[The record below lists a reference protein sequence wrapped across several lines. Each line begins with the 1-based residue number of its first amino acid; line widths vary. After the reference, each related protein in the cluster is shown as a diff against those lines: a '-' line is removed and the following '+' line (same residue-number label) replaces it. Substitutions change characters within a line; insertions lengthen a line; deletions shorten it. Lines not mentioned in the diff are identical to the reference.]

1 METTASTKV
10 SVPDLRHVTSSGA
23 LSPATTMSPSSNSPT
38 STTRG
43 RLSQHYGLGLG
54 LGSPLGSSSIPSSPT
69 SVHSSSSAIFE
80 RDIEAP
86 TTTTTSTTNATRP
99 NPHHIA
105 RGHTTETLD
114 QNVPSVLD
122 SAAEILAAGKGD
134 NVLVIESVTTSGSG
148 WASPRSMG
156 SRSPSPSPLGQGSLL
171 LGVSGAGAVS
181 TSPPRPTIATS
192 LSSPS
197 KSPPTTIAATSPD
210 DDASSDEPLTTKRD
224 TVPDY
229 PWFSPHSHSPPHTLS
244 TKRLSFVSYSDLLT
258 STPTLSLPLSTLTA
272 AANEP
277 PHIATVGNALEG
289 LAHTHPTHPNHPP
302 ISTSPPSSPLSTPTP
317 LGFGYDHTS
326 SSRSPSL
333 AYQRPSTPGSGSAS
347 RSRSNRAS
355 AVFLDDL
362 LGGEWQREG
371 LGRGLEER
379 LEGTPTTVDSV

>member
-1 METTASTKV
+1 METTAGTKV

-105 RGHTTETLD
+105 RGHTTESLD

-156 SRSPSPSPLGQGSLL
+156 SRSPSPSPLAQGSLL
-171 LGVSGAGAVS
+171 LGVPGAGAVS

-229 PWFSPHSHSPPHTLS
+229 PWSSPHSHSPPHTLS

-302 ISTSPPSSPLSTPTP
+302 TSTSPPSSPLSTPTP
-317 LGFGYDHTS
+317 LGFGYDHA

-347 RSRSNRAS
+347 RNRSNRAS

-379 LEGTPTTVDSV
+379 LEELGGDV